1 MGIPTPSINLA
12 VTVKQ
17 GNRVVARVACEVKG
31 RFWGLVLFNMG
42 MATAFF
48 M

>member
-1 MGIPTPSINLA
+1 MEIPTPSINRA
-12 VTVKQ
+12 VTVEQ
-17 GNRVVARVACEVKG
+17 GNRIVAGVACEIKG
-31 RFWGLVLFNMG
+31 RFFGLVLFNMG